1 MEKIKIFDRTWSLD
15 SAFVSMIL
23 GIKYDN
29 TEIEKKG
36 KMRNKT
42 LETSINSF
50 PLQKHLPTCVK
61 YSLSV
66 I

>member
-29 TEIEKKG
+29 TEIKK
-36 KMRNKT
+36 K
-42 LETSINSF
+42 
-50 PLQKHLPTCVK
+50 VK
-61 YSLSV
+61 
-66 I
+66 